1 MDLQLQ
7 KQLIDELASYA
18 KEMERNYENVVA
30 TFDSND
36 EAHEIS
42 VQIKNGLYLMGETRF
57 IENPE
62 VTSQQYLDYISKIQK
77 TMNGHYDNLKS
88 LHGDYRVVKDNA
100 VPDFVSIAK
109 NVISNTKPKM
119 FFKVKV
125 SDTRIDVD
133 NDGSIQSF
141 PNNINSSA
149 KVLDLANSTPKEGV
163 GYKLSHHGREVLK
176 TQNKGHFMKRL
187 ASFFEH

>member
-7 KQLIDELASYA
+7 KQLIDELVSYA
-18 KEMERNYENVVA
+18 KEMERNYEHVVA

-42 VQIKNGLYLMGETRF
+42 VQIKNGLYLMGESRF

-62 VTSQQYLDYISKIQK
+62 VTSQQYLDYISKIQN

-109 NVISNTKPKM
+109 NIIANTKPKM
-119 FFKVKV
+119 FFIVKV

-149 KVLDLANSTPKEGV
+149 KVLDLANSTPKEGM

-187 ASFFEH
+187 TSFFEH